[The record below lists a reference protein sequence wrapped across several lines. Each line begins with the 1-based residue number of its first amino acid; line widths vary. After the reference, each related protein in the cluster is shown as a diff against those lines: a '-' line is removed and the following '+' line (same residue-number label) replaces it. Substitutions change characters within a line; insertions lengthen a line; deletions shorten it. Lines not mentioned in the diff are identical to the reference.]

1 MNVLYHRRLKA
12 HNMSIDIELTREVTG
27 YALFEQR
34 SYSRP
39 IPGVTIDGRQCMT
52 KEHGQRELKQW
63 FEVKDVTSQAKAIEA
78 AVDHVRR
85 LERIFDIAGRLYP
98 VPNSAT

>member
-34 SYSRP
+34 KHD
-39 IPGVTIDGRQCMT
+39 GV
-52 KEHGQRELKQW
+52 HAPREFKQW